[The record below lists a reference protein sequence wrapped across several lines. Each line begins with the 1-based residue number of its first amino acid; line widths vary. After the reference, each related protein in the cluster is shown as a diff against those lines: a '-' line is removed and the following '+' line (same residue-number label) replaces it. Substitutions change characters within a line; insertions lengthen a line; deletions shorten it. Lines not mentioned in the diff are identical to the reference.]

1 MILIIKSNTQDDI
14 LMAHQNIT
22 RAVTGLV
29 LVFVEG
35 KGFAGQVVLQLAGGR
50 IDNMKAGIVAECDS
64 T

>member
-1 MILIIKSNTQDDI
+1 MILFIKFNTQDDI
-14 LMAHQNIT
+14 LMAHQNVT

-29 LVFVEG
+29 LVFVKG

-50 IDNMKAGIVAECDS
+50 IDYVKAGTVAECGS